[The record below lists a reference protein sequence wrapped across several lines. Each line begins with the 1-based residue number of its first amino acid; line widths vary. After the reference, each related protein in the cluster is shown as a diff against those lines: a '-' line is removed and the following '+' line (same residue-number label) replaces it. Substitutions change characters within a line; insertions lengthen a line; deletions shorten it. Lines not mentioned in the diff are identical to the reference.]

1 MPGYMTNNKSFT
13 SRMKTR
19 TLVELLKVET
29 LGLVHCGHLYLFSMH
44 RALSR
49 ESSDG
54 SPSHI
59 SLPLGNEYVRDFE
72 YIRAESI

>member
-1 MPGYMTNNKSFT
+1 MTNNKSFT

-54 SPSHI
+54 SP
-59 SLPLGNEYVRDFE
+59 
-72 YIRAESI
+72 ESAAYFFATGQRICKRF